1 MYKITASFFL
11 YFFSSSVTAQ
21 ETIEGLPMGSQVY
34 NGVYMSLP
42 SGTPTT
48 NRSDH
53 VLVAKIIRPNG
64 VQYDFCGTSNWV
76 FPGAVLVGAHY
87 GTHALLDGTPGTM
100 TWCNYRYP
108 TYSSADSETPAPP
121 NSCSGNPIENS
132 SGAKIQIE
140 TDIESREQGQIEFQ
154 RFFNNTSPVL
164 SNPWHFK
171 YQKSITVL
179 GSTMQSQPVKNI
191 SGSFA
196 SKADACVSGWNEL
209 KTKATNSWAASAT
222 ARFVNNQCQLVKNN
236 VVVKTIPILTQPFEN
251 LLMVEGPINISRD
264 DGTSFLF
271 QKTGTQSYVGL
282 NAAPGILTQEFTN
295 GVKWR
300 YVTASNEI
308 EEYSPAG
315 KLMSITYPNGV
326 KQSMS
331 YEAPNS
337 MLSRVQDSTGHSLN
351 FTYVNNQLASVTT
364 DDNKTTSYTYNTLG
378 LITDVKRPDNTHR
391 LYHYEDSRFP
401 SYLTGITDERGVRY
415 ATWQYD
421 AQGRAISSEHAGGA
435 EKTSLTFN
443 ADGSTTVTNAL
454 NKQTIY
460 RFDDVAG
467 ARRVVKVEGQ
477 PTANCAGANQN
488 YTYTDEG
495 WLASKTDWKGNKT
508 TYAYNAKG
516 QETSRTEAYGTPVA
530 KTITTEW
537 HPTLNL
543 KTKVTEPDK
552 ETTYTYDQNGLLT
565 GQKTRSIAAQ

>member
-1 MYKITASFFL
+1 MYFLRLFLKKKRFFFKTWQERDAYCGLVTGHASYCWDWGRYEIDGVEIGHLRIGYGNTAEQIGPDTYKVIRYHL
-11 YFFSSSVTAQ
+11 
-21 ETIEGLPMGSQVY
+21 
-34 NGVYMSLP
+34 
-42 SGTPTT
+42 
-48 NRSDH
+48 
-53 VLVAKIIRPNG
+53 VLRFNP
-64 VQYDFCGTSNWV
+64 C
-76 FPGAVLVGAHY
+76 
-87 GTHALLDGTPGTM
+87 
-100 TWCNYRYP
+100 
-108 TYSSADSETPAPP
+108 PP
-121 NSCSGNPIENS
+121 NTWLNPDTGQCISFSLGVPESNSPPFCPAGGAPNFAGNPIALGNGTKFQKETDFTGMGNGGILFERYYSNLKGGYTWVNNFSKRLSLVIKPLPYYPLKKTSDPYPSEGDACANGWAQIQNGLTDSWAKNS
-132 SGAKIQIE
+132 TTIYQNGKCNVVRNGVVVNTLPIIQSSDFIMVEDIPSVQVSHPLESFFFQYDSLQKKHVTINGALGSIEKQTGTTPRWKYTTASGAIE
-140 TDIESREQGQIEFQ
+140 LYSEDGK
-154 RFFNNTSPVL
+154 L
-164 SNPWHFK
+164 L
-171 YQKSITVL
+171 SITDKTVE
-179 GSTMQSQPVKNI
+179 QSLI
-191 SGSFA
+191 YDS
-196 SKADACVSGWNEL
+196 VSGL
-209 KTKATNSWAASAT
+209 
-222 ARFVNNQCQLVKNN
+222 
-236 VVVKTIPILTQPFEN
+236 
-251 LLMVEGPINISRD
+251 
-264 DGTSFLF
+264 
-271 QKTGTQSYVGL
+271 
-282 NAAPGILTQEFTN
+282 
-295 GVKWR
+295 
-300 YVTASNEI
+300 
-308 EEYSPAG
+308 
-315 KLMSITYPNGV
+315 
-326 KQSMS
+326 
-331 YEAPNS
+331 
-337 MLSRVQDSTGHSLN
+337 LSRVQDSTGHSLN

-401 SYLTGITDERGVRY
+401 TYLTGITDERGVRY